1 MCTNGGHYPAPAA
14 MPLLSVITPA
24 LNQARYIAETLD
36 SVAALPLD
44 HEHIVVDGG
53 STDGTLEVLRGRDDP
68 SLAWTSEP
76 DRGQTDAVNKGLRR
90 ARGTYAGWI
99 NADDAYVVEGVR
111 RAVERLQANAT
122 LGGVYGAMEITD
134 ESGAITR
141 TYRPAPFNWPRYLWI
156 GDYVPTTA
164 IVFRRALI
172 EARGLLDE
180 SFRDA
185 ADYDFYLR
193 LFHGVR
199 VDRILEPIVR
209 FRYHAD
215 SKTARDPDLGQREA
229 LQVRLRWARNG
240 RDAALMK
247 GVDTAKQRLFAV
259 VPPWPP
265 GRGVTRAADT
275 VYKARDRLIGA
286 R

>member
-1 MCTNGGHYPAPAA
+1 

-24 LNQARYIAETLD
+24 LNQARYIGETLD
-36 SVAALPLD
+36 TVAALPLD

-68 SLAWTSEP
+68 SLTWTSEP
-76 DRGQTDAVNKGLRR
+76 DRGQTDAVNRGLRR
-90 ARGTYAGWI
+90 ARGTYVGWI
-99 NADDAYVVEGVR
+99 NADDAYVAEGVR
-111 RAVERLQANAT
+111 RAVQRLEGDAG
-122 LGGVYGAMEITD
+122 LGAVYGAMEITD

-141 TYRPAPFNWPRYLWI
+141 TYRPAPFNWTRYLWI

-164 IVFRRALI
+164 IVFRRALV

-193 LFHGVR
+193 LFHGMR
-199 VDRILEPIVR
+199 VDRIPEPIVR

-215 SKTARDPDLGQREA
+215 SKTARHPDLGQREA
-229 LQVRLRWARNG
+229 LEIRQRWARSR
-240 RDAALMK
+240 RDAALMR
-247 GVDTAKQRLFAV
+247 GIDSAKQRVFSIA
-259 VPPWPP
+259 PPWPP
-265 GRGVTRAADT
+265 GRLVTRAADMT
-275 VYKARDRLIGA
+275 YRLRDRVGGG
-286 R
+286 